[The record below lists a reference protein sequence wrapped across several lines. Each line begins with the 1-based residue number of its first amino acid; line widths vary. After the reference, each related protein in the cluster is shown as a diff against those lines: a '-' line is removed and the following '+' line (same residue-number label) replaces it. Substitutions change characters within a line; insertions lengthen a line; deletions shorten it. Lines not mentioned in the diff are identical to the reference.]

1 MGTFH
6 SDKGELHGITVVVR
20 TKSGPVFVGRCDTVA
35 PDGVYLLQADRHED
49 GKDGK
54 SVDEFLQAA
63 KQWGHWPKIDAIVVL
78 AQDVLE
84 VKRLVEVGA

>member
-35 PDGVYLLQADRHED
+35 HDGVYLLQADRHEE
-49 GKDGK
+49 GQDGK
-54 SVDEFLQAA
+54 SINEFLQAA
-63 KQWGHWPKIDAIVVL
+63 KQWGHWPKIDALVVPTE
-78 AQDVLE
+78 DVAE
-84 VKRLVEVGA
+84 VKRLTEIN